1 MADLLAFSPLTLHY
15 AYFILTPAIGSVIF
29 YTASSHIHGLHYSD
43 ALFMCF
49 SAMTGTGLSVLTLSK
64 MDLST
69 LNPLQQGTLFCLL
82 ILGHAFPI
90 FAIISLFR
98 VWKLRSALRRKSNR
112 GKQNQMACNK
122 QGVVSAKAIGNAKAT
137 TVVREV
143 RPEVSSPCE
152 PEGSSDDYGF
162 IVVTDPKRPEQSR
175 QVTEKDVGNRKV
187 LMPRLSSWLK
197 GIVQRAGKPLSCRES
212 TNCKELDEVEY
223 RALVLTAVLIILYF
237 IGFLILGIVSIGLWS
252 KFVRPDIPRE
262 DGASPFWAGA
272 FLATSALCN
281 NGMSLIDINMGAY
294 QKEWVICRRK
304 PFPLLACG
312 ILILAG
318 NTLFPCLLRFLIW
331 GLRKMLPNKPT
342 WQLWRRSFDF
352 TLTQSQKACAYLYPA
367 WHTWFLLGTV
377 VILNAIMWGAFEVSA
392 INNEEIGSLPVKFR
406 VLRWA
411 LPGFRGCLF
420 YTVRASFPKNGTPAL
435 NRQFAKRTLVF
446 MMPLSGMATP
456 NHCLQIHSDIY
467 SSTNIAK
474 TQSTDLPQKESR
486 RSSLSGLP
494 HARFV
499 YQQLRSQ
506 FSHDIWWLSLAIL
519 LITITESD
527 HFEADPL
534 AFSTF
539 RIIFEAVSAY
549 SYVGVSFGC
558 PGQTYSF
565 CGAWHTFSKVLLIA
579 VALRGRHRGLSA
591 ILGNADLFPQSRG
604 GTGEE
609 NRELEKNGHVN
620 TKETSVG
627 CV

>member
-1 MADLLAFSPLTLHY
+1 MPIMADLLAFSPLTLHY

-49 SAMTGTGLSVLTLSK
+49 SAMTGAGLSVV
-64 MDLST
+64 DLST
-69 LNPLQQGTLFCLL
+69 LSPLQQGTLFCLL

-98 VWKLRSALRRKSNR
+98 VWKLPSALRHNSNR
-112 GKQNQMACNK
+112 GKERQTAHKK
-122 QGVVSAKAIGNAKAT
+122 QTALSAKATGEAKAT

-143 RPEVSSPCE
+143 QPDVSSPCE

-162 IVVTDPKRPEQSR
+162 IVVTDLRHPEQSQ
-175 QVTEKDVGNRKV
+175 QVASIIVDNEKDVGNGKAHIRSLISRLKG
-187 LMPRLSSWLK
+187 MMQRAASPLSS
-197 GIVQRAGKPLSCRES
+197 REPI
-212 TNCKELDEVEY
+212 NCKELGEVEY
-223 RALVLTAVLIILYF
+223 RALSLTAVLIILYF

-252 KFVRPDIPRE
+252 KFVRPDIPQE

-281 NGMSLIDINMGAY
+281 NGMSLVDTNMGSY
-294 QKEWVICRRK
+294 QKE
-304 PFPLLACG
+304 PFPLLVCG

-331 GLRKMLPNKPT
+331 GLRKILPNKPT

-367 WHTWFLLGTV
+367 WHTWFILGTV
-377 VILNAIMWGAFEVSA
+377 VVLNATMWGAFEVSA

-406 VLRWA
+406 VLDGLFQA
-411 LPGFRGCLF
+411 LAVRGGGF
-420 YTVRASFPKNGTPAL
+420 TVVAFDRLPQGL
-435 NRQFAKRTLVF
+435 LILYVF
-446 MMPLSGMATP
+446 MMYISAFPVSAT
-456 NHCLQIHSDIY
+456 I
-467 SSTNIAK
+467 STKIAK
-474 TQSTDLPQKESR
+474 TQFTDPPQKESH
-486 RSSLSGLP
+486 RSSPAGLS

-549 SYVGVSFGC
+549 SCVGVSFGY
-558 PGQTYSF
+558 PGHTFSF
-565 CGAWHTFSKVLLIA
+565 CGAWHTFSKLLLVA

-591 ILGNADLFPQSRG
+591 IFANADLFPESRG
-604 GTGEE
+604 DTGEE
-609 NRELEKNGHVN
+609 TMELEKNRHVN

>member
-15 AYFILTPAIGSVIF
+15 AYFILTSAIGSVIF

-49 SAMTGTGLSVLTLSK
+49 SAMTGTGLSV

-69 LNPLQQGTLFCLL
+69 LNHLQQGTLFCLL

-90 FAIISLFR
+90 FAITSLFR
-98 VWKLRSALRRKSNR
+98 LWKLRSALRHNSNR
-112 GKQNQMACNK
+112 GKQNQMACDK
-122 QGVVSAKAIGNAKAT
+122 EGALSVKAIGNAKAT

-143 RPEVSSPCE
+143 QPGVSSPCE

-162 IVVTDPKRPEQSR
+162 IVVTDLKHPEQS
-175 QVTEKDVGNRKV
+175 QQITSILVDNEKDVGNRKAH
-187 LMPRLSSWLK
+187 MPHLSSWLK

-212 TNCKELDEVEY
+212 TICKELDEVEY
-223 RALVLTAVLIILYF
+223 RALALTAVLIILYF

-252 KFVRPDIPRE
+252 KFVRPDIPRQ

-281 NGMSLIDINMGAY
+281 NGMSLIDTNMGAY
-294 QKEWVICRRK
+294 QKE

-331 GLRKMLPNKPT
+331 SLRKMLPNKPT
-342 WQLWRRSFDF
+342 WQEWRRSFDF

-367 WHTWFLLGTV
+367 WHTWFLLGTIV
-377 VILNAIMWGAFEVSA
+377 VLNAIMWGAFELSA

-406 VLRWA
+406 VLDGLFQA
-411 LPGFRGCLF
+411 LAVRGGGF
-420 YTVRASFPKNGTPAL
+420 TVVAFDRLPQGL
-435 NRQFAKRTLVF
+435 LILYVF
-446 MMPLSGMATP
+446 MMYISAFPVSAT
-456 NHCLQIHSDIY
+456 I
-467 SSTNIAK
+467 SSTKIAK
-474 TQSTDLPQKESR
+474 TQFTDPPQKESH

-506 FSHDIWWLSLAIL
+506 FSHDVWWLSLAIL

-591 ILGNADLFPQSRG
+591 IFANADLFPQSRG
-604 GTGEE
+604 DTGEE
-609 NRELEKNGHVN
+609 NMELEKNGHVN
-620 TKETSVG
+620 TKETLVG